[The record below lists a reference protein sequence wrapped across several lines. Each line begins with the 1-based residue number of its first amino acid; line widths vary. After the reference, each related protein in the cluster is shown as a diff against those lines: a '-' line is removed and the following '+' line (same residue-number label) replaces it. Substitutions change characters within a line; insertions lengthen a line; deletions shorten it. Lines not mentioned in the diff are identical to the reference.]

1 MKVFFYFQLKTYL
14 IKTMN
19 QKKQTFKVFIDNK
32 YQYLTEE
39 EFLKY
44 EKEFLKQFE
53 FKKII
58 NYAKQEIKRRNT
70 RRLIN

>member
-1 MKVFFYFQLKTYL
+1 
-14 IKTMN
+14 MN

-53 FKKII
+53 FKKTKLGD
-58 NYAKQEIKRRNT
+58 N
-70 RRLIN
+70 

>member
-53 FKKII
+53 FKKIKLGD
-58 NYAKQEIKRRNT
+58 N
-70 RRLIN
+70 